1 MLFLWTTTKL
11 GKIWIDGDA
20 VKQIIARRLPQE
32 LYVQEVSF
40 IGEKAL
46 LNIYI
51 AAPDDWPAAE
61 RAALEAK
68 FSGLFGPG
76 PSGVSVQINWVNVA
90 PQDNRKATPVW
101 MLPVFWGAA
110 AAGVTALFH
119 MGLGGVLWSI
129 FFAVIGYGVAW
140 LVLTEDGRKQ
150 INALAWLVLTED
162 GRKQINALRELFRR

>member
-1 MLFLWTTTKL
+1 MTRKSLF
-11 GKIWIDGDA
+11 I
-20 VKQIIARRLPQE
+20 
-32 LYVQEVSF
+32 
-40 IGEKAL
+40 AL
-46 LNIYI
+46 LMVLSVVSASAQQKSLHQLQQDFVDLRFGMFIHFNIPTF
-51 AAPDDWPAAE
+51 APDDWPAAE

-68 FSGLFGPG
+68 FSGLFG

-150 INALAWLVLTED
+150 INAL
-162 GRKQINALRELFRR
+162 RELFRR

>member
-1 MLFLWTTTKL
+1 M
-11 GKIWIDGDA
+11 
-20 VKQIIARRLPQE
+20 
-32 LYVQEVSF
+32 
-40 IGEKAL
+40 
-46 LNIYI
+46 
-51 AAPDDWPAAE
+51 
-61 RAALEAK
+61 
-68 FSGLFGPG
+68 
-76 PSGVSVQINWVNVA
+76 QINWVNVA

-150 INALAWLVLTED
+150 INAL
-162 GRKQINALRELFRR
+162 RELFRR